1 MWEQYSTQQDSSFFF
16 LILFLKKFLVD
27 IQIITRILLY
37 WLSFFTGLFE
47 ARNERWIS
55 WLCFSLGS
63 QFLHLFV
70 IWVLRFCSDHQ
81 PSLISCTNEYG
92 QPKRDM
98 RRVPTS
104 GVIVFTVWTHDLQVA
119 KTKLYHCTKAHPAC
133 MWILTRKEMTLYS
146 AWATT
151 LQLNLFKVVFA
162 H

>member
-1 MWEQYSTQQDSSFFF
+1 MYSVRAVFHPTRLFFFFF

-63 QFLHLFV
+63 QFLHLLV

-81 PSLISCTNEYG
+81 PSLISCNNEYG
-92 QPKRDM
+92 QPNAWDSRHCGIWEESPQAELLFSQFEPM
-98 RRVPTS
+98 IFRLQRRN
-104 GVIVFTVWTHDLQVA
+104 FTIA
-119 KTKLYHCTKAHPAC
+119 PR
-133 MWILTRKEMTLYS
+133 LTLLVCEY
-146 AWATT
+146 
-151 LQLNLFKVVFA
+151 
-162 H
+162 